1 MSFWVY
7 ILRCGDGSY
16 YTGHTDNL
24 EQRINQHNQRYFPA
38 CYTATRLPLNLV
50 FQQAFETRVEALTSE
65 QQIKGWSRKKKEAM
79 IKGDWNQ
86 VAELAQNT
94 LKRTQ
99 ALRLVSELSTQG
111 ERVTSVRGEL
121 FTSVRG
127 EPVEPH
133 SVRSEP
139 AKPHPVHGEPTKPHP
154 VLGEPV
160 EPHSVRG
167 EPAKPH
173 PVRGEPVEPHS
184 AHGEPAK
191 PHPIRSEPAKP
202 NPVRGELVEPHSVH
216 GEPAKPHPV
225 RGELVE
231 PHLLTNKIKKP

>member
-7 ILRCGDGSY
+7 ILKCGDGSY

-24 EQRINQHNQRYFPA
+24 EQRIDQHNQRYFPA

-86 VAELAQNT
+86 VSALAQNT

-99 ALRLVSELSTQG
+99 ALRLVRELSTQG
-111 ERVTSVRGEL
+111 ERLTSVRGEL
-121 FTSVRG
+121 FTSVHG
-127 EPVEPH
+127 K
-133 SVRSEP
+133 P
-139 AKPHPVHGEPTKPHP
+139 AKPHPVRGE
-154 VLGEPV
+154 LV
-160 EPHSVRG
+160 EPHSVHVESAKPNPVRG

-173 PVRGEPVEPHS
+173 PVRGEPVEPHL
-184 AHGEPAK
+184 P
-191 PHPIRSEPAKP
+191 
-202 NPVRGELVEPHSVH
+202 
-216 GEPAKPHPV
+216 
-225 RGELVE
+225 
-231 PHLLTNKIKKP
+231 TNKIIKS